1 MNKELIEQ
9 AKKYKITLTEF
20 ASVSLPAR
28 DYDKNSAKEWI
39 KVLQE
44 FLDKHN
50 LEDANIEIEISGYDG
65 YLDDI
70 RVGAEVQRSEE
81 AIKKGIETKLE
92 IEKSKKEEAKKQAK
106 VRRENELHELARLK
120 KKYET

>member
-20 ASVSLPAR
+20 ASVSLPATN
-28 DYDKNSAKEWI
+28 YDKNSAKEWI
-39 KVLQE
+39 KVLQD

-50 LEDANIEIEISGYDG
+50 LEDANIEIEMSGYDS

-81 AIKKGIETKLE
+81 AIRKNVEGCVANERF
-92 IEKSKKEEAKKQAK
+92 KKEEKKKNAKL
-106 VRRENELHELARLK
+106 RRENELRELARLK